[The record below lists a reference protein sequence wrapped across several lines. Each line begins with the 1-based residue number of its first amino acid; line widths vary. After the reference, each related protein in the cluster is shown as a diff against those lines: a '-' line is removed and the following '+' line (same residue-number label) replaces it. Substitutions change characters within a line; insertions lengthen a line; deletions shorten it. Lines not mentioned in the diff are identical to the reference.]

1 MSPNSMFNL
10 LVGIIILNFIKE
22 EILSFLNA
30 KHFYDTVPDELSDV
44 YDKFSYKKSQ
54 KYKRANYDFSFYT
67 NSFGLIL
74 TLSFF
79 FFEGFAFVDSIIR
92 DLTNNEILQTLYFLG
107 VLFIGSDILTTPFS
121 YYKTFYIEEKFG
133 FNKTSKQTFFIDKVK
148 GWLLT
153 IIVGGALLALIT
165 WFYQLSGNKFWLYTW
180 LVITL
185 FSLFMNLFYSSLIV
199 PIFNKQTP
207 LEAGELKDKL
217 ENFAAQI
224 GFTLSDIYV
233 IDGSKR
239 STKANAYFSG
249 FGPKKRIVLYD
260 TLINDLT
267 SDEIVAV
274 FAHEVGHYKRKHII
288 FNLMLSTLLTGL
300 TLFILSLLIGNPLL
314 SEALKINTPS
324 FYIGLI
330 TFGILYSP
338 ISELTG
344 MVMNVISR
352 TFEYQADDFAKKHS
366 SSRDLVSA
374 LKKLSKNSLSNLTPH
389 KATVFVHYS
398 HPTLLQRI
406 RNLNKLS
413 E

>member
-54 KYKRANYDFSFYT
+54 KYKRVNYDFSFYT

-79 FFEGFAFVDSIIR
+79 FFEGFAFVDSIVR

-133 FNKTSKQTFFIDKVK
+133 FNKTSKQTFFIDKIK

-153 IIVGGALLALIT
+153 IIVGGALLSLIT

-288 FNLMLSTLLTGL
+288 FNLILSTLLTGL